1 MNSVLDVVH
10 HIGIFVDEGSG
21 WNVFVE
27 VRLGMKVGIC

>member
-10 HIGIFVDEGSG
+10 HIGIFVDEGGG
-21 WNVFVE
+21 WNVFE